1 MTRSLNVNDVL
12 DLMLAHRSIR
22 AYTDEPV
29 PQDHIKAAVAAGQ
42 KAATSSNIQT
52 YSLVHVT
59 DPAMREAFIEISGG
73 QEKVRDCGAFFVMC
87 ADMRR
92 HRLLADRC
100 GAPCEENV
108 ESFLLSVIDAS
119 LFAQN
124 MALAFES
131 LGWGTCFIGGIRNNL
146 NAVQDLLDLPMSV
159 SPLFG
164 MTVGKPAEDPWPRP
178 RFPVD
183 TIMQANGV
191 MDDEAVLAQ
200 CDAYDDLMKD
210 YYLKRGASGRT
221 WCGQMERF
229 FEQPKRPHLRA
240 FFESK
245 GVRWR

>member
-1 MTRSLNVNDVL
+1 MNDVI
-12 DLMLAHRSIR
+12 DLMLDHRSIR

-29 PQDHIKAAVAAGQ
+29 PDTDIRAAVAAGQ
-42 KAATSSNIQT
+42 KASTSSNIQT
-52 YSLVHVT
+52 YSLVRVT
-59 DPAMREAFIEISGG
+59 DVTMREAFIDISGG
-73 QEKVRDCGAFFVMC
+73 QEKVRDCGVFFVVC

-92 HRLLADRC
+92 HRLLAERC
-100 GAPCEENV
+100 GCGCEENV

-131 LGWGTCFIGGIRNNL
+131 MGWGTCFIGGIRNDL
-146 NAVQDLLDLPMSV
+146 NAVQALLLLPPSV
-159 SPLFG
+159 TPLFG
-164 MTVGKPAEDPWPRP
+164 MTVGRAAEDPWPRP

-183 TIMQANGV
+183 TIMHEDGV
-191 MDDEAVLAQ
+191 ASDDVVLAQ

-210 YYLKRGASGRT
+210 YYQQRGASGRT

-229 FEQPKRPHLRA
+229 YEQPKRAHLRA

>member
-1 MTRSLNVNDVL
+1 MTTAHQTVIDH
-12 DLMLAHRSIR
+12 MMAHRSIR
-22 AYTDEPV
+22 SYTDEVV
-29 PQDHIKAAVAAGQ
+29 PEHDIARAVAAGQ

-52 YSLVHVT
+52 YSLIHVT
-59 DPAMREAFIEISGG
+59 DLDIRTSMIEVSGG
-73 QEKVRDCGAFFVMC
+73 QEKVRDCGAFFVIC

-92 HRLLADRC
+92 HRLLAERC
-100 GAPCEENV
+100 GVACEQNV

-131 LGWGTCFIGGIRNNL
+131 LGWGTCYIGGIRNDL
-146 NAVQDLLDLPMSV
+146 CTVQKLLRIPQDV

-164 MTVGKPAEDPWPRP
+164 MTVGRAAEEPWPRP

-183 TIMQANGV
+183 TIMHENGV
-191 MDDEAVLAQ
+191 ASDELVLAQ
-200 CDAYDDLMKD
+200 CDAYDELMRE
-210 YYLKRGASGRT
+210 YYLNRGASGRT

-229 FEQPKRPHLRA
+229 FESPKRPHLKD
-240 FFESK
+240 FFEQM

>member
-1 MTRSLNVNDVL
+1 MKTTEKTVIAQ
-12 DLMLAHRSIR
+12 MLEHRSIR
-22 AYTDEPV
+22 SYTDEIV
-29 PQDHIKAAVAAGQ
+29 PAADIEQAVAAGQ

-59 DPAMREAFIEISGG
+59 DIEIRTAMIEISGG
-73 QEKVRDCGAFFVMC
+73 QDKVRDCGAFFVIC

-100 GAPCEENV
+100 GVPCEQNV

-131 LGWGTCFIGGIRNNL
+131 LGWGTCYIGGIRNNL
-146 NAVQDLLDLPMSV
+146 SAVQKILSLPTDV

-164 MTVGKPAEDPWPRP
+164 MTVGRAAEEPWPRP

-183 TIMQANGV
+183 TIMHENGV
-191 MDDEAVLAQ
+191 VSDDVVLAQ
-200 CDAYDDLMKD
+200 CDAYDDLMRE
-210 YYLKRGASGRT
+210 YYLNRGASGRT

-229 FEQPKRPHLRA
+229 FEVPKRAHLKD
-240 FFESK
+240 FFEQM

>member
-1 MTRSLNVNDVL
+1 MNDVIE
-12 DLMLAHRSIR
+12 LMLAHRSIR
-22 AYTDEPV
+22 AFTHESV
-29 PQDHIKAAVAAGQ
+29 PDADIIAAVAAGQ
-42 KAATSSNIQT
+42 KASTSSNIQT
-52 YSLVHVT
+52 YALVRVT
-59 DPAMREAFIEISGG
+59 DSEKREAFIEISGG
-73 QEKVRDCGAFFVMC
+73 QEKVRDCGAFFVIC

-92 HRLLADRC
+92 HRLLAERC
-100 GAPCEENV
+100 GSPCEENV

-131 LGWGTCFIGGIRNNL
+131 KGWGTCFIGGIRNDL
-146 NAVQDLLDLPMSV
+146 KAVQTLLALPQSV

-164 MTVGKPAEDPWPRP
+164 MTVGRSAEDPWPRP

-183 TIMQANGV
+183 TIMHDNGV
-191 MDDEAVLAQ
+191 VSDDDVLSQ
-200 CDAYDDLMKD
+200 CDAYDALMKD

-229 FEQPKRPHLRA
+229 FEQPKRPHLKA
-240 FFESK
+240 FYEGK

>member
-1 MTRSLNVNDVL
+1 
-12 DLMLAHRSIR
+12 
-22 AYTDEPV
+22 
-29 PQDHIKAAVAAGQ
+29 
-42 KAATSSNIQT
+42 
-52 YSLVHVT
+52 VT
-59 DPAMREAFIEISGG
+59 DADKREAFIDITGG
-73 QEKVRDCGAFFVMC
+73 QEKVRDCGAFFIVC

-92 HRLLADRC
+92 HRLLAEQC

-131 LGWGTCFIGGIRNNL
+131 MGWGTCFIGGIRNDLHAVESLLNL
-146 NAVQDLLDLPMSV
+146 PASV

-164 MTVGKPAEDPWPRP
+164 MTVGRGAEDPWPRP

-183 TIMQANGV
+183 TIMHDNGV
-191 MDDEAVLAQ
+191 VSDDETLTQ
-200 CDAYDDLMKD
+200 CKAYDKRMKD
-210 YYLKRGASGRT
+210 YYEQRGASGRT

-229 FEQPKRPHLRA
+229 FEQPKRPHLQA

>member
-1 MTRSLNVNDVL
+1 MNDVI
-12 DLMLAHRSIR
+12 DLMLQHRSIR
-22 AYTDEPV
+22 AYTDEVV
-29 PQDHIKAAVAAGQ
+29 PEADIHAAVEAGQ
-42 KAATSSNIQT
+42 KASTSSTIQT
-52 YSLVHVT
+52 YSLVRVT
-59 DPAMREAFIEISGG
+59 DMRLRESFIEITGG
-73 QEKVRDCGAFFVMC
+73 QEKVRDCGAFFVIC

-100 GAPCEENV
+100 GAACEQNV

-124 MALAFES
+124 MTLAFES
-131 LGWGTCFIGGIRNNL
+131 LGWGTCFIGGIRNDL
-146 NAVQDLLDLPMSV
+146 QAVQDLLELPPGV
-159 SPLFG
+159 APLFG
-164 MTVGKPAEDPWPRP
+164 MTVGRPAEDPWPRP

-183 TIMQANGV
+183 TIMHANGV
-191 MDDEAVLAQ
+191 VSDTEALAQ

-229 FEQPKRPHLRA
+229 FDQPKRPHLRA
-240 FFESK
+240 FFEGK

>member
-1 MTRSLNVNDVL
+1 MNDVI

-22 AYTDEPV
+22 TYTDEVV
-29 PQDHIKAAVAAGQ
+29 PDADIQAAVAAGQ
-42 KAATSSNIQT
+42 KASTSSNIQT

-59 DPAMREAFIEISGG
+59 DESKREAFIEISGG
-73 QEKVRDCGAFFVMC
+73 QEKVRDCGAFFIVC

-92 HRLLADRC
+92 HRLLAERC
-100 GAPCEENV
+100 GCDCEENV

-131 LGWGTCFIGGIRNNL
+131 MDWGTCFIGGIRNDL
-146 NAVQDLLDLPMSV
+146 NAVQALLGLPNSV
-159 SPLFG
+159 APLFG
-164 MTVGKPAEDPWPRP
+164 MTVGRAAEDPWPRP

-183 TIMQANGV
+183 TIMHENGV
-191 MDDEAVLAQ
+191 VANDDVLGQ
-200 CDAYDDLMKD
+200 CDAYDNLMRD
-210 YYLKRGASGRT
+210 YYLQRGASGRT

-229 FEQPKRPHLRA
+229 FEQSKRPHLRA